1 VAESPD
7 FEQEFQVLSAEL
19 RKLEGEYNMY
29 FAGRTPRPP
38 IETRSRVDQLFK
50 RWDRRP
56 MDTASSRFRLQ
67 TLQSRYSSFVDLW
80 DRALRAREEGRPS
93 PLFRTRDSLNSATP
107 KSTTTPV
114 ADTSPASASESDPA
128 SDSTS
133 DHTINAG
140 TPAQQQPATA
150 AAAHSNGPRAVTFTD
165 PRAEDDKLQTLYDLL
180 MDARRQAGEGN
191 VPFHKFADLVKEQ
204 TNRLKRKG
212 LDEVTFSVTMNDGRV
227 NLTAKGTKPTG

>member
-1 VAESPD
+1 M
-7 FEQEFQVLSAEL
+7 LSAEL

-29 FAGRTPRPP
+29 FAGRIPRPP

-50 RWDRRP
+50 RWDRRQ

-93 PLFRTRDSLNSATP
+93 PLFRTRDSLSSTTP
-107 KSTTTPV
+107 KPTTTP
-114 ADTSPASASESDPA
+114 T
-128 SDSTS
+128 T
-133 DHTINAG
+133 AG
-140 TPAQQQPATA
+140 TPAASSPDSSSASGDVTPAQQPAA
-150 AAAHSNGPRAVTFTD
+150 AAAAGADGPRAVTFTD

-204 TNRLKRKG
+204 TNRLKKKG
-212 LDEVTFSVTMNDGRV
+212 LDEVTFSVTTTDGRV
-227 NLTAKGTKPTG
+227 NLTAKGSKPNG